1 MTKLNVK
8 TPYQNEQIK
17 RKFFDQLKHGR
28 GFTKS
33 SIHVFADAIAQW
45 QTFIQNED
53 FSQFTKEK
61 AAAFV
66 EYLSTRPSKTKTGKI
81 ALVTQSNYIRRLKKF
96 FEWLSEQP
104 GYKSKIKK
112 DDVEWLRLS
121 KADARI
127 ARMGTTRREPTF
139 EEIKTIIQ
147 SIKGESE
154 LELRDRAFI
163 SLAVITGARISA
175 LASLLMKSF
184 DKKENILYQ
193 SPKDGVKTK
202 STKLIPTVFFPIGW
216 DEPERY
222 FIEWYEHLES
232 KEFKPDDPIFPATL
246 NCLSDK
252 NISSGKD
259 SVGKKLWSGSGAA
272 RKIFQKRCLGA
283 GVPYFN
289 PHSFRHSVVDIFMER
304 NPTIK
309 QQKAFSINLGHE
321 SVTTTFDS
329 YCNSSMTQNEAIEII
344 KKLRNAPDDSRKN
357 LVTDAEMKVILAAR
371 DMHKGD
377 N

>member
-1 MTKLNVK
+1 MTN

-17 RKFFDQLKHGR
+17 RKFFEQLKHGR

-33 SIHVFADAIAQW
+33 SIHAFADAIAQW
-45 QTFIQNED
+45 QTFTENED
-53 FSQFTKEK
+53 FSQFNNKK
-61 AAAFV
+61 AETFV
-66 EYLSTRPSKTKTGKI
+66 EYLSTRPAKTKTGKI

-127 ARMGTTRREPTF
+127 ARMGTTRREPKF
-139 EEIKTIIQ
+139 EEIRTIIQ
-147 SIKGESE
+147 SIEGKNE
-154 LELRDRAFI
+154 LELRDRALI

-175 LASLLMKSF
+175 LVSLKMKSF
-184 DKKENILYQ
+184 DKKENIIYQ

-222 FIEWYEHLES
+222 FIEWYEYLES
-232 KEFKPDDPIFPATL
+232 KGFGPDDPIFPATL

-252 NISSGKD
+252 NNNSSKD
-259 SVGKKLWSGSGAA
+259 SVGKKLWNSSGAA
-272 RKIFQKRCLGA
+272 RKIFQKRCLNA

-289 PHSFRHSVVDIFMER
+289 PHSFRHSVVDIFTER
-304 NPTIK
+304 NLTGK
-309 QQKAFSINLGHE
+309 QQKAVSVNLGHE

-329 YCNSSMTQNEAIEII
+329 YGNSNMTQKEVIEII
-344 KKLRNAPDDSRKN
+344 RNLKHKQDDSRKN
-357 LVTDAEMKVILAAR
+357 LVTDAEMKIVRAAR
-371 DMHKGD
+371 EMHKED